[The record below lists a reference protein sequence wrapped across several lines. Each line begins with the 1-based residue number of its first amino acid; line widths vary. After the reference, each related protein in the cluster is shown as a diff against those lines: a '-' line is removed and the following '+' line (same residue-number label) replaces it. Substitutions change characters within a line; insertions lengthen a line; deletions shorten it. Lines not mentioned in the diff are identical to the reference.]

1 MEINKIYTP
10 ITEDTRS
17 TKIISQG
24 EFNTGKKMY
33 KNTDKLISPMTAMYE
48 MPKTEI
54 TSLLDKYGTKIHSSN
69 EPERDFYS
77 VENGFVKEMNGFA
90 AKSQAEVLR
99 ALKKTDIKIAPEFVD
114 NVETAPDTYYSFVK
128 TDFQKLVPYQPNK
141 RFVTDKAKRDFMK
154 DIVKL
159 GKMNIAND
167 SVFKNP
173 NSLFVTP
180 DGAHI
185 VAADWSRTGYL
196 YPQQAAEYFD
206 NIKQIL

>member
-24 EFNTGKKMY
+24 EFNTGKNMN
-33 KNTDKLISPMTAMYE
+33 KNTDKLISLMTAMYE

-99 ALKKTDIKIAPEFVD
+99 ALKKTDIK
-114 NVETAPDTYYSFVK
+114 
-128 TDFQKLVPYQPNK
+128 NK
-141 RFVTDKAKRDFMK
+141 YK
-154 DIVKL
+154 
-159 GKMNIAND
+159 
-167 SVFKNP
+167 
-173 NSLFVTP
+173 
-180 DGAHI
+180 
-185 VAADWSRTGYL
+185 
-196 YPQQAAEYFD
+196 
-206 NIKQIL
+206 KQI

>member
-24 EFNTGKKMY
+24 EFNTGKNMN
-33 KNTDKLISPMTAMYE
+33 KNTDKLISLMTAMYE

-77 VENGFVKEMNGFA
+77 VENGFA

-159 GKMNIAND
+159 GKTL
-167 SVFKNP
+167 
-173 NSLFVTP
+173 SLKTR
-180 DGAHI
+180 I
-185 VAADWSRTGYL
+185 VYL
-196 YPQQAAEYFD
+196 LRLTER
-206 NIKQIL
+206 I